1 MSFTFYKDQRYSQ
14 VVLSLSLV
22 FKHAHQLS
30 TCSHHFIDKF

>member
-22 FKHAHQLS
+22 FKHAHQL
-30 TCSHHFIDKF
+30 IKYM